1 MTKYSYELKKKVVS
15 AYLNDE
21 GGYEYLSKKYDISHH
36 DIVRRWVKSYNKFG
50 DKGLAR

>member
-21 GGYEYLSKKYDISHH
+21 GGYEYLSQKI
-36 DIVRRWVKSYNKFG
+36 
-50 DKGLAR
+50 